1 MQVLIA
7 QWVVPTLKGLVDAE
21 PVGEL
26 HVRGLT
32 RPVKA
37 CNIVGLKA

>member
-1 MQVLIA
+1 MLILIA
-7 QWVVPTLKGLVDAE
+7 QGVVPTLEGLVDAE
-21 PVGEL
+21 PGGEL

>member
-1 MQVLIA
+1 MQILIA
-7 QWVVPTLKGLVDAE
+7 QRALPTLEGLVDAE

-26 HVRGLT
+26 HLRGLT

-37 CNIVGLKA
+37 YNIVGLKA